1 MLNNF
6 IEKLKTNNFSIGSYD
21 SFINETNEIIKKNS
35 SLTDKE
41 VEEILDKI
49 HINNKASVVDKDGNY
64 IGFIGLYNIDSKVQ
78 TFSLRLELK
87 EDLSRDNKDEIID
100 EFKKWAK
107 ESLNLIYLKELII
120 NSPTIKDKFNY
131 EINLELPKIVLSNS
145 LEQNIDDKTINYFKD
160 MYDIPNLELSCT
172 MKIEDM
178 VVGLI
183 GLTNLLWANK
193 RANLVLFLDR
203 ENIKDINLISKI
215 VDEYLDYVHSSNVY
229 NVTISIPASDIIL
242 LDIIKNTNMN
252 YYGYIPFGAINGNS
266 VESMYLFQHMPDMFN
281 DKNIILPKN
290 ISIDISVF
298 DTSKKDMDK
307 IVDLGDGYRLVSPKE
322 LEREHINTDKI
333 IHSFMNIMQE
343 RERFT
348 IPLGEDKYI
357 IQKELGKYSI
367 VTKIME
373 YSYLILDNDNNFVG
387 FVSILRTNANK
398 RNAEIEVGINSNIQH
413 KGLGT
418 RVINK
423 FYEELFK
430 IGYASVTSYV
440 FSFNIPSNKLF
451 KKLAELNGTRLQS
464 YYINGKLWDINIYT
478 KVNDKIKERL
488 S

>member
-1 MLNNF
+1 
-6 IEKLKTNNFSIGSYD
+6 
-21 SFINETNEIIKKNS
+21 
-35 SLTDKE
+35 
-41 VEEILDKI
+41 
-49 HINNKASVVDKDGNY
+49 
-64 IGFIGLYNIDSKVQ
+64 
-78 TFSLRLELK
+78 
-87 EDLSRDNKDEIID
+87 
-100 EFKKWAK
+100 
-107 ESLNLIYLKELII
+107 
-120 NSPTIKDKFNY
+120 
-131 EINLELPKIVLSNS
+131 
-145 LEQNIDDKTINYFKD
+145 

-266 VESMYLFQHMPDMFN
+266 VESMYLFQHIPDMFN

-398 RNAEIEVGINSNIQH
+398 RNAEVEVGINSNIQH